1 LTRRT
6 TSHHRRHDGARRVIT
21 ARPAPSPFP
30 SLPPADAAATAY
42 EGVEYRIEL
51 IAIDTT
57 ERKSNKLLY
66 LVMSVDFVGV

>member
-1 LTRRT
+1 L
-6 TSHHRRHDGARRVIT
+6 ICLK
-21 ARPAPSPFP
+21 PA
-30 SLPPADAAATAY
+30 AY

-51 IAIDTT
+51 IAIGTT